1 MIPATQSRVRRL
13 QRLQRLHTRENV
25 TFAYE
30 AAGEKVTWKP
40 ANDPTALD
48 LLEKVV
54 PVANVSAHE
63 KQQRIAHALDELR
76 NEKVGLQAVANARAA
91 ELESNYER
99 LKKTLEDVK
108 VKVSAYPPDLL
119 GVYVLLPGGNA

>member
-1 MIPATQSRVRRL
+1 MRYKLGRRGRSD
-13 QRLQRLHTRENV
+13 QFAEEVV
-25 TFAYE
+25 TVAYE
-30 AAGEKVTWKP
+30 AAGEKVTWMP
-40 ANDPTALD
+40 ASDPGALD
-48 LLEKVV
+48 LLERVV

-63 KQQRIAHALDELR
+63 KQQRIVHALDELR
-76 NEKVGLQAVANARAA
+76 NERVGLQAIANARAA
-91 ELESNYER
+91 ELESNYDR

>member
-30 AAGEKVTWKP
+30 AASLKVTWKP
-40 ANDPTALD
+40 ANDPDALD

-76 NEKVGLQAVANARAA
+76 NEKVGLPGGRKRSCCGVGKQLRAA
-91 ELESNYER
+91 EKDSGRCKGQGQR
-99 LKKTLEDVK
+99 LP
-108 VKVSAYPPDLL
+108 A
-119 GVYVLLPGGNA
+119 